1 MITTDYLSEINETY
15 NEKYVDEVPM
25 GGMHPHMVEYIYQT
39 AGVLR
44 APTNF
49 AFGAVN
55 TVFGAALGR
64 KVTIIDGEYKNRC
77 PLYSSI
83 VGGASS
89 AKSPTIDTVMK
100 PLNRIDK
107 KRNDDFDKNYNI
119 AKQEDSELPI
129 NKGQLV
135 ASNETIENLYRVL
148 NNVKNSRDG
157 LLMHQDELLNF
168 FGKNATKYSDGNI
181 ISDFL
186 TLFGGFSPLRVGRVR
201 MEKPIYVPEPV
212 LAILGGTQKKRVDE
226 LFIGQEHN
234 GFQSRWTFWL
244 PNVEAEFIEHADEVH
259 EQRWADLIG
268 YAVSPELE
276 DINLRFENQRQLWEF
291 DDNLRKYRDYF
302 EKMDEDNLA
311 ETIMKQGYV
320 VRRLAGIFHCMNSM
334 AEGYQPKEVIKSET
348 LEYAIEVVKH
358 LFRNAGIIDRVI
370 NEKRKRKITGKQ
382 AIQALQEEYGIAN
395 QSMFA
400 KCLQK
405 GPNQQ
410 YISRCIS
417 EMKKK

>member
-1 MITTDYLSEINETY
+1 
-15 NEKYVDEVPM
+15 
-25 GGMHPHMVEYIYQT
+25 
-39 AGVLR
+39 
-44 APTNF
+44 
-49 AFGAVN
+49 
-55 TVFGAALGR
+55 
-64 KVTIIDGEYKNRC
+64 
-77 PLYSSI
+77 
-83 VGGASS
+83 
-89 AKSPTIDTVMK
+89 MK

-244 PNVEAEFIEHADEVH
+244 PNVETEFIEHADEVH